1 MVGRLA
7 KEASL
12 VKRVRAL
19 LRARFPASHL
29 QDAVSDE
36 EQAGELGWGRGR
48 EVSAEGSD
56 VIPVLTET
64 GGGGSNLPFCSF
76 DIFDI
81 TTGILC
87 SAPP

>member
-1 MVGRLA
+1 MKSRP
-7 KEASL
+7 ES
-12 VKRVRAL
+12 
-19 LRARFPASHL
+19 S
-29 QDAVSDE
+29 
-36 EQAGELGWGRGR
+36 AGEEG
-48 EVSAEGSD
+48 EKSAEGSG